1 MRVRTGS
8 KRARTLAAG
17 IAGLTLCLVAG
28 GCTSSSSPAATTK
41 SGSPRTVEGGV
52 LRLGTTAPIDSLNPF
67 VSQSDYSYVAYEY
80 MYPQL
85 TQYDGKLAIKP
96 DFATS
101 WTTSPDGLVWTF
113 TTRTAA
119 TWSDGTPLT
128 AADPAWTI
136 NLIKKYQD
144 GATANSAG
152 LVAHLVSAVAT
163 TPTTL
168 VLTYDKPVA
177 NVLAQMQQMSI
188 LPKQVWGQYATGDGS
203 KLKTFQN
210 PAPIVSGGPFMLTK
224 YTKDQIAL
232 FARNPKWYGT
242 KPHLDGFGL
251 QFFANDD
258 AMVTAL
264 KTGQIDMTGEYTPPT
279 AVDALKKAGL
289 EVDTVPSISMKTFII
304 NTNPKKTK
312 NRELLDPNVR
322 QAMEYAVDRASIIK
336 TAWLG
341 FAQPGTTIIA
351 PSDGDW
357 NDKSIPGLPFDLAK
371 ANALLDAAGFPKGS
385 GGIRQANGHAMSYD
399 VIFPQDEKGAGDRTF
414 QILQTDFAQ
423 IGIQLKQ
430 KPLDDDAAVAAIND
444 ADNTYRT
451 YDLAMYD
458 WVPPVD
464 PDFMLSVMT
473 CAQLGNNSDSGY
485 CDPSYDAMYAQQSVL
500 TDSAARHALVNQ
512 MQQKIYNDRPYV
524 ILDYPDIIEAHA
536 KGFVGFE
543 MSPVMGSV
551 NSLSMDTLLG
561 LQKTS

>member
-1 MRVRTGS
+1 MRVRTGG
-8 KRARTLAAG
+8 RGAVALAA
-17 IAGLTLCLVAG
+17 AVALCLVAA
-28 GCTSSSSPAATTK
+28 GCTSSSSTGK
-41 SGSPRTVEGGV
+41 SPTAKPVQGGV
-52 LRLGTTAPIDSLNPF
+52 LRVGTTAPIDSLNPF

-85 TQYDGKLAIKP
+85 TQYNGRLEIIP
-96 DFATS
+96 DFAKS
-101 WTTSPDGLVWTF
+101 WTTSKDGLVWTF
-113 TTRTAA
+113 TTQNGA

-152 LVAHLVSAVAT
+152 LVAHLVSAVASD
-163 TPTTL
+163 PSTL

-188 LPKQVWGQYATGDGS
+188 LPQQVWGQYATGDGA

-232 FARNPKWYGT
+232 FAKNPKWYGT
-242 KPHLDGFGL
+242 KPHIDGFGL

-264 KTGQIDMTGEYTPPT
+264 KTHQIDMTGEYTPPT
-279 AVDALKKAGL
+279 AVAALKSAGM

-304 NTNPKKTK
+304 NTNPKKLAH
-312 NRELLDPNVR
+312 RELLDPNVR
-322 QAMEYAVDRASIIK
+322 MAMEYATDRASIIK

-357 NDKSIPGLPFDLAK
+357 NDKSTQGLAYDLTK
-371 ANALLDAAGFPKGS
+371 ANALLDAAGFAKGS
-385 GGIRQANGHAMSYD
+385 NGIRVADGHQMSYD
-399 VIFPQDEKGAGDRTF
+399 VIFPQDEKGAGDRSF

-430 KPLDDDAAVAAIND
+430 KPLDNDAAVAAINGS
-444 ADNTYRT
+444 DNTYRT

-485 CDPSYDAMYAQQSVL
+485 CDKSYDAMYAQQSIL
-500 TDSAARHALVNQ
+500 TDSAQRHTLVNQ
-512 MQQKIYNDRPYV
+512 MQQKIYSDRPYI

-536 KGFVGFE
+536 KGWAGFE

-561 LQKTS
+561 LQKMG

>member
-1 MRVRTGS
+1 MHVRRGG
-8 KRARTLAAG
+8 RTAAVLAGALALCLLAAG
-17 IAGLTLCLVAG
+17 CTASKSS
-28 GCTSSSSPAATTK
+28 TSSTPH
-41 SGSPRTVEGGV
+41 EGGL

-85 TQYDGKLAIKP
+85 TQYDGKLAIVP
-96 DFATS
+96 DFAKS
-101 WTTSPDGLVWTF
+101 WKVSPDGLVWTF
-113 TTRTAA
+113 TVQGGA
-119 TWSDGTPLT
+119 TWSDGAPLT

-136 NLIKKYQD
+136 NLIKKFQD

-152 LVAHLVSAVAT
+152 LVAHLVSAVASD
-163 TPTTL
+163 PTTL
-168 VLTYDKPVA
+168 VVTYDKPVA
-177 NVLAQMQQMSI
+177 NVLAQLQQMSI
-188 LPKQVWGQYATGDGS
+188 LPKQVWEQYTTGDGS
-203 KLKTFQN
+203 KLKLFQN
-210 PAPIVSGGPFMLTK
+210 PAPIVSGGPFILTK
-224 YTKDQIAL
+224 YTKDQVAL
-232 FARNPKWYGT
+232 FGRNPKWYGT
-242 KPHLDGFGL
+242 KPHIDGFGL

-264 KTGQIDMTGEYTPPT
+264 KTNQIDMTGEYTPPT
-279 AVDALKKAGL
+279 AVAALKAAGL
-289 EVDTVPSISMKTFII
+289 EVSTVPSISMKTFII
-304 NTNPKKTK
+304 NTNPKKLQHK
-312 NRELLDPNVR
+312 ELLDPNVR
-322 QAMEYAVDRASIIK
+322 MAMEYAVDRASIIK

-357 NDKSIPGLPFDLAK
+357 NDKSIQGLAFDLAK
-371 ANALLDAAGFPKGS
+371 ANALLDAAGFAKGS
-385 GGIRQANGHAMSYD
+385 SGIRVADGHDMSYD

-485 CDPSYDAMYAQQSVL
+485 CDPSYDAMYAQQSIL
-500 TDSAARHALVNQ
+500 TDVAQRHTLVNQ
-512 MQQKIYNDRPYV
+512 MQKKIYDDRPYV
-524 ILDYPDIIEAHA
+524 VLDYPDIIEAHT
-536 KGFVGFE
+536 KGWTGFE

-551 NSLSMDTLLG
+551 NSLSMDTLLH
-561 LQKTS
+561 LQKTG

>member
-1 MRVRTGS
+1 MRVRRGG
-8 KRARTLAAG
+8 RPAAVLAGALALCLLAAG
-17 IAGLTLCLVAG
+17 CTASKSS
-28 GCTSSSSPAATTK
+28 TSSTPH
-41 SGSPRTVEGGV
+41 EGGL

-85 TQYDGKLAIKP
+85 TQYDGKLAIVP
-96 DFATS
+96 DFAKS
-101 WTTSPDGLVWTF
+101 WKVSPDGLVWTF
-113 TTRTAA
+113 TVQGGA
-119 TWSDGTPLT
+119 TWSDGAPLT

-136 NLIKKYQD
+136 NLIKKFQD

-152 LVAHLVSAVAT
+152 LVAHLVSAVASD
-163 TPTTL
+163 PTTL
-168 VLTYDKPVA
+168 VVTYDKPVA
-177 NVLAQMQQMSI
+177 NVLAQLQQMSI
-188 LPKQVWGQYATGDGS
+188 LPKQVWEQYTTGDGS
-203 KLKTFQN
+203 KLNLFQN

-224 YTKDQIAL
+224 YTKDQVAL
-232 FARNPKWYGT
+232 FGRNPKWYGT
-242 KPHLDGFGL
+242 KPHIDGFGL

-264 KTGQIDMTGEYTPPT
+264 KTNQIDMTGEYTPPT
-279 AVDALKKAGL
+279 AVAALKAAGL
-289 EVDTVPSISMKTFII
+289 EVSTVPSISMKTFII
-304 NTNPKKTK
+304 NTNPKKLQHK
-312 NRELLDPNVR
+312 ELLDPNVR
-322 QAMEYAVDRASIIK
+322 MAMEYAVDRASIIK

-357 NDKSIPGLPFDLAK
+357 NDKSIQGLAFDVAK
-371 ANALLDAAGFPKGS
+371 ANALLDAAGFAKGS
-385 GGIRQANGHAMSYD
+385 SGIRVADGHDMSYD

-430 KPLDDDAAVAAIND
+430 KPLDNDAAVAAIND
-444 ADNTYRT
+444 TDNTYRT

-485 CDPSYDAMYAQQSVL
+485 CDQSYDAMYAQQSIL
-500 TDSAARHALVNQ
+500 TDVAQRHTLVNQ
-512 MQQKIYNDRPYV
+512 MQKKIYDDRPYV
-524 ILDYPDIIEAHA
+524 VLDYPDIIEAHTT
-536 KGFVGFE
+536 GWTGFE
-543 MSPVMGSV
+543 ISPVMGSV
-551 NSLSMDTLLG
+551 NSLSMDTLLH
-561 LQKTS
+561 LQKTG

>member
-1 MRVRTGS
+1 MRVRRGGRRAAVLTG
-8 KRARTLAAG
+8 ALALCLAA
-17 IAGLTLCLVAG
+17 A
-28 GCTSSSSPAATTK
+28 GCTASKSSTSSTPH
-41 SGSPRTVEGGV
+41 EGGL

-85 TQYDGKLAIKP
+85 TQYDGKLAIIP
-96 DFATS
+96 DFAKS
-101 WTTSPDGLVWTF
+101 WKVSPDGLVWTF
-113 TTRTAA
+113 TVQGGA
-119 TWSDGTPLT
+119 TWSDGAPLT

-136 NLIKKYQD
+136 NLIKKFQD

-152 LVAHLVSAVAT
+152 LVAHLVSAVASD
-163 TPTTL
+163 PTTL
-168 VLTYDKPVA
+168 VITYDKPVA

-188 LPKQVWGQYATGDGS
+188 LPKQVWEQYATGDGS
-203 KLKTFQN
+203 KLKLFQN

-224 YTKDQIAL
+224 YTKDQVAL
-232 FARNPKWYGT
+232 FGRNPKWYGT
-242 KPHLDGFGL
+242 KPHIDGFGL

-264 KTGQIDMTGEYTPPT
+264 KTNQIDMTGEYTPPT
-279 AVDALKKAGL
+279 AVAALKAAGL
-289 EVDTVPSISMKTFII
+289 EVSTVPSISMKTFII
-304 NTNPKKTK
+304 NTNPKKLQHK
-312 NRELLDPNVR
+312 ELLDPNVR
-322 QAMEYAVDRASIIK
+322 MAMEYAVDRASIIK

-357 NDKSIPGLPFDLAK
+357 NDKSIQGLPFDLDK
-371 ANALLDAAGFPKGS
+371 ANALLDAAGFAKGS
-385 GGIRQANGHAMSYD
+385 SGIRVADGHDMSYD

-485 CDPSYDAMYAQQSVL
+485 CDQSYDAMYAQQSIL
-500 TDSAARHALVNQ
+500 TDVAQRHTLVNQ
-512 MQQKIYNDRPYV
+512 MQKKIYDDRPYV
-524 ILDYPDIIEAHA
+524 ILDYPDIIEAHT
-536 KGFVGFE
+536 KGWTGFE
-543 MSPVMGSV
+543 ISPVMGSV
-551 NSLSMDTLLG
+551 NSLSMDTLLH
-561 LQKTS
+561 LQKTG

>member
-1 MRVRTGS
+1 MRMRTGGQAA
-8 KRARTLAAG
+8 KVLTGIAAALALGLLAAG
-17 IAGLTLCLVAG
+17 
-28 GCTSSSSPAATTK
+28 CTSASKPTASVKPH
-41 SGSPRTVEGGV
+41 EGGV
-52 LRLGTTAPIDSLNPF
+52 LRVGTTAPIDSLNPF

-85 TQYDGKLAIKP
+85 TQYNGRLEIIP
-96 DFATS
+96 DFAKSWKTS
-101 WTTSPDGLVWTF
+101 ADGLVWTF
-113 TTRTAA
+113 TTQAGA
-119 TWSDGTPLT
+119 SWSDGKPLT
-128 AADPAWTI
+128 AADAAWTI

-144 GATANSAG
+144 GATANSSR

-163 TPTTL
+163 DPTTL
-168 VLTYDKPVA
+168 VMTYDKPVA

-188 LPKQVWGQYATGDGS
+188 LPQQTWSPMYATGDGAA
-203 KLKTFQN
+203 LKTFQN

-242 KPHLDGFGL
+242 KPHVDGFGL

-264 KTGQIDMTGEYTPPT
+264 KTHQIDMSGEYTPPT
-279 AVDALKKAGL
+279 AVAALKAAGM

-312 NRELLDPNVR
+312 HKELLNPSVR
-322 QAMEYAVDRASIIK
+322 QAMEYAVDRPSIIK

-341 FAQPGTTIIA
+341 FAQSGTTIIA

-357 NDKSIPGLPFDLAK
+357 NDKSITGLPFALDK
-371 ANALLDAAGFPKGS
+371 ANALLDAAGFTKGAN
-385 GGIRQANGHAMSYD
+385 GIRSADGHEMSYD
-399 VIFPQDEKGAGDRTF
+399 VIFPVDEKGAGDRTF

-485 CDPSYDAMYAQQSVL
+485 CDKSYDAMYAQQSIL
-500 TDSAARHALVNQ
+500 TDLAQRHTLINQ
-512 MQQKIYNDRPYV
+512 MQQKIYDDRPYI

-536 KGFVGFE
+536 KGWAGFE

-551 NSLSMDTLLG
+551 NSLSMDTLLN
-561 LQKTS
+561 LQKTG